1 MKKIVYKGLL
11 EMKLNFEGD
20 EILGLTGRRSYFSI
34 ADMISQDIYKHGGY
48 LSVRYFV
55 SNKALPIES
64 LAEEFIKTLHGAGN
78 ADYEIIY
85 TETTGYLWTSE
96 KIKVG
101 GHDLLDELSSAI
113 GKYLY
118 LEITYNKTNEL
129 A

>member
-11 EMKLNFEGD
+11 EMKFNYEED
-20 EILGLTGRRSYFSI
+20 EVLGFTGEDFYL
-34 ADMISQDIYKHGGY
+34 ADIISWDIFYYGKY
-48 LSVRYFV
+48 LSVRYFI

-64 LAEEFIKTLHGAGN
+64 LAEEFIKALHGAGD
-78 ADYEIIY
+78 ADYEILY